1 MAAKDIYHD
10 VCVRALVKDGW
21 TITHD
26 PLAVAVEGTNLL
38 VDLGAERIVTAER
51 SGRRI
56 AVEVKSFVGLSPVQ
70 DLKEAVGQF
79 LVYDLALHQSEA
91 DAGRVLYLAVR
102 TSVYDTVFEEGIGK
116 LLMKNKAVRLVV
128 FDADTEEIREWID

>member
-38 VDLGAERIVTAER
+38 VDLGAERIVTA
-51 SGRRI
+51 
-56 AVEVKSFVGLSPVQ
+56 
-70 DLKEAVGQF
+70 
-79 LVYDLALHQSEA
+79 
-91 DAGRVLYLAVR
+91 
-102 TSVYDTVFEEGIGK
+102 
-116 LLMKNKAVRLVV
+116 
-128 FDADTEEIREWID
+128 